1 MKKILLSSAVAL
13 VLLATSCVKDKN
25 FDDQNLGIANID
37 VKGVSFP
44 QSKDLLSATT
54 SQDSVSVGTDVNQTA
69 SAQTNTLIVI
79 GLESEFTSPVDVTV
93 GVALKPS
100 LIPSTF
106 VGLPAGTYSIPAT
119 VKIPA
124 GQKTAKLVITFSNTS
139 AYSLSA
145 NYAIGL
151 TITSADGGYQVAK
164 NSRDIVAAFAVKNQ
178 YDGTYDYKGYA
189 LRAGDPLLTGNF
201 CCLERDLLTTG
212 ANSVTMD
219 DLLAWGNGA
228 GIGIGLQNFAVDPIT
243 NLVIWGGA
251 GGSSLLPGYTS
262 RWVPATKTFYIGITW
277 GAGPSSRQA
286 IDTFTYLRPR

>member
-13 VLLATSCVKDKN
+13 VLLASSCVKDKN

-44 QSKDLLSATT
+44 QSKDLLSAPT
-54 SQDSVSVGTDVNQTA
+54 SQDSVSVGTDVNQ
-69 SAQTNTLIVI
+69 SATVQENTLIVI
-79 GLESEFTSPVDVTV
+79 GLESEFTSPVDVNV

-106 VGLPAGTYSIPAT
+106 VALPAGSYSIPAT

-124 GQKTAKLVITFSNTS
+124 GQKTAKLVITFSNTT
-139 AYSLSA
+139 AYSLTA

-164 NSRDIVAAFAVKNQ
+164 NSRDIVAAFAVKNV
-178 YDGTYDYKGYA
+178 YDGRYSYKGYA
-189 LRAGDPLLTGNF
+189 FRAGDPDLTGNF
-201 CCLERDLLTTG
+201 CCLERNLLTTG
-212 ANSVTMD
+212 ATSVRMD

-228 GIGIGLQNFAVDPIT
+228 GIGIGNQNFAVDPTT
-243 NLVIWGGA
+243 NAIIWGGA
-251 GGSSLLPGYTS
+251 GGSSLLPGYNS
-262 RWVPATKTFYIGITW
+262 RYVPATKTFFFAITW
-277 GAGPSSRQA
+277 GAGPSARQA
-286 IDTFTYLRPR
+286 IDTLTYLRPR